1 MIAQQELTDNIAR
14 VREQIASAAKK
25 AGRNPDEITL
35 VAVSK
40 TVPVEQI
47 VEAYKLGINNFGENY
62 LQEALPKI
70 SSFSKQDVSWHMIG
84 HLQSNKVN
92 KVVPNFQYIHT
103 VDSVDLAQKLDLHAK
118 KIGKV
123 IKILL
128 QVNITGEKN
137 KSGMTQGETINAAK
151 EIIKLTFV
159 SAVGLMTIPQFSGNP
174 EDARPVFRSLRLL
187 RDRLKNELPESR
199 WEHLS
204 MGMSNDFT
212 IAIEEGATII
222 RVGQAIFGA
231 RIKNTIDKSR

>member
-1 MIAQQELTDNIAR
+1 MITQQELKENIAR

-25 AGRNPDEITL
+25 AGRNPEEITL

-40 TVPVEQI
+40 TVPIDQLI
-47 VEAYKLGINNFGENY
+47 EAHTLGINNFGENY

-70 SSFSKQDVSWHMIG
+70 SSFPKQDVSWHMIG

-92 KVVPNFQYIHT
+92 KVVPDFHYIHT
-103 VDSVDLAQKLDLHAK
+103 VDSVHLAQKIDQQARKL
-118 KIGKV
+118 GKV
-123 IKILL
+123 INILL
-128 QVNITGEKN
+128 QVNITGEES
-137 KSGMTQGETINAAK
+137 KSGLTQAETISAA
-151 EIIKLTFV
+151 EAITKLTFV

-174 EDARPVFRSLRLL
+174 EDTRPVFRSLRLL

-204 MGMSNDFT
+204 MGMSNDYT

-222 RVGQAIFGA
+222 RVGQAIFGV
-231 RIKNTIDKSR
+231 RKSNR